1 MPSFGVAWNACQF
14 WFDFVYSSCARSSTL
29 LASAVLPA
37 SVSERKR
44 SSDTR
49 ARSRYDDVSSSV
61 WIAGRSTC
69 AISSSERLA

>member
-1 MPSFGVAWNACQF
+1 MPSFGVDWNACQF
-14 WFDFVYSSCARSSTL
+14 WLDFVYSSCARSSTL